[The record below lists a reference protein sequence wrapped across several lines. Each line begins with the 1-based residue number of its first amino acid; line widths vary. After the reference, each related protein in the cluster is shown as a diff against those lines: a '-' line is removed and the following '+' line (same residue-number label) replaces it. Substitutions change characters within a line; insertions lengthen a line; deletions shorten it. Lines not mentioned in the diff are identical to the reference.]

1 MLFLISTYSHNFSN
15 ILNTINFFSM
25 VKQHKLAVI
34 HVNWQCVLVLII
46 LKFVG
51 NFNVNWYWKCLLLL
65 VMFVVIGSLNVFG
78 IDNVFWLVIL
88 MLWILVILTFFGT
101 GNFDVFWYWKFS
113 CFLVFFLVYIIL
125 MFFGIGNF
133 DVCGYW

>member
-1 MLFLISTYSHNFSN
+1 
-15 ILNTINFFSM
+15 M
-25 VKQHKLAVI
+25 VKQPKLAVI

-78 IDNVFWLVIL
+78 IDNVFLI
-88 MLWILVILTFFGT
+88 
-101 GNFDVFWYWKFS
+101 GNFDVVDIGHFDVFWY
-113 CFLVFFLVYIIL
+113 
-125 MFFGIGNF
+125 G
-133 DVCGYW
+133 